1 MRGDLMVVT
10 CARILEGSGGSGVGQ
25 CWCAQLQLWAGP
37 LVPRR
42 CGSSSWS
49 HCAAMPHLNPCE
61 PVTLCAPIF
70 SPCYRR
76 SSFPR
81 VIMSITMATPS
92 RCRPL
97 GDTDSPFPPTPVP
110 VLPTWDPPTDSGD
123 QSLQEGGWALG
134 PRTLGL
140 DGRMSGW

>member
-1 MRGDLMVVT
+1 MW
-10 CARILEGSGGSGVGQ
+10 GSVGV
-25 CWCAQLQLWAGP
+25 P
-37 LVPRR
+37 
-42 CGSSSWS
+42 SSSSGQVHWS
-49 HCAAMPHLNPCE
+49 PGDVGVALCGAMPHLNPWE

-97 GDTDSPFPPTPVP
+97 GDTDSPFPPPTPVP
-110 VLPTWDPPTDSGD
+110 VLPTWDPPTDSRD